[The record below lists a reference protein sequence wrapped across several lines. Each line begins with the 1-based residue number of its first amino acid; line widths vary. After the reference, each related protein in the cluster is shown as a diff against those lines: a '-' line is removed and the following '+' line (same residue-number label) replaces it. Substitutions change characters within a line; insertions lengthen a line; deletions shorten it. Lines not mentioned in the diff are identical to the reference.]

1 MTAEPNQ
8 TFLRTALVCF
18 VWLLASPA
26 EGQSECL
33 VAVGRVQ
40 QACLEGR
47 KPFRS
52 SLSKAEK
59 DYLRRTCELNAV
71 VVKVGCE
78 GQGGVPYLENACD
91 HTVYYAKG
99 LEALPS
105 LSSFDT
111 VRSMMRRNPQFAHH
125 GKAILK
131 FRNIPPARRE
141 KLVRKTHDGA
151 LVWLARTCPDLPD
164 RLRALNEAVPGQQ
177 RPATGEHV
185 APAAGS
191 DLPAET
197 SQAQTPP
204 MAGEHVAPAARDDLP
219 PEVAQEQVQQA
230 VAGKMD
236 ELRRCLEEQQSQNP
250 DSHGT
255 LKLYWVIGP
264 DGDVSGLRCLNPEFE
279 GQPMSRCLV
288 RVVETIRFPRSQ
300 TKGQEVVFPF
310 KF

>member
-1 MTAEPNQ
+1 MTAKPNQ
-8 TFLRTALVCF
+8 TFLRTALACF
-18 VWLLASPA
+18 VGLFASPA
-26 EGQSECL
+26 EGKSECL

-47 KPFRS
+47 KAFRS
-52 SLSKAEK
+52 SLGKAEK
-59 DYLRRTCELNAV
+59 DYLRRTCELNAAA
-71 VVKVGCE
+71 VKVGCE

-91 HTVYYAKG
+91 RTVYYAKS

-111 VRSMMRRNPQFAHH
+111 VRSMMKRSPQFAQP

-131 FRNIPPARRE
+131 FKSIPPARRE

-151 LVWLARTCPDLPD
+151 LVWLARMCPDLPD
-164 RLRALNEAVPGQQ
+164 RLRALSEAVPSRQ

-197 SQAQTPP
+197 SQAQTHP
-204 MAGEHVAPAARDDLP
+204 MAGEHVAPAAGDDLP
-219 PEVAQEQVQQA
+219 SEVPPEQIQQA

-236 ELRRCLEEQQSQNP
+236 ELRRCLEKQQSQNP

-255 LKLYWVIGP
+255 LKLTWVIGP
-264 DGDVSGLRCLNPEFE
+264 DGDVSGVRSLNPEFE
-279 GQPMSRCLV
+279 GQPMGQCLGG
-288 RVVETIRFPRSQ
+288 VVETIRFPRSQ
-300 TKGQEVVFPF
+300 TRGQEVVFPF